1 MNTGRI
7 LLLLLTLTALVLART
22 ALSAWPENQGVRHVI
37 QMANAAVATPR
48 IKPQIKKTVHAA
60 SSPSLIAEAQAASMM
75 PESDHISDT
84 ERESLLDLR
93 KIKNQLDKRGK
104 ELDKREQAA
113 VEMEKRA
120 AERIADLEGLETR
133 IADMLA
139 QEKNINNK
147 KIKRL
152 TAVYEGM
159 KADKAAPVIA
169 RMDLPTVVKMFSR
182 MDEKKVGKILSFLQ
196 PELAVK
202 ISQALTKK
210 IASLNP

>member
-7 LLLLLTLTALVLART
+7 LLLLFTLTALVLART
-22 ALSAWPENQGVRHVI
+22 ALSLWPEDKHSRHII
-37 QMANAAVATPR
+37 QMANAAVATPP
-48 IKPQIKKTVHAA
+48 IKPQTKKTVHAT
-60 SSPSLIAEAQAASMM
+60 SNSSLIAEAHAASMM
-75 PESDHISDT
+75 PESAHISDA
-84 ERESLLDLR
+84 ERESLLNLR
-93 KIKNQLDKRGK
+93 KIKNRLDKRSR
-104 ELDKREQAA
+104 ELDKREQAT
-113 VEMEKRA
+113 VEMEKKA
-120 AERIADLEGLETR
+120 AEQIADLEELETR
-133 IADMLA
+133 IQDMLA
-139 QEKNINNK
+139 QEKSINNK

-169 RMDLPTVVKMFSR
+169 RMDLLTVVKMFSR

-202 ISQALTKK
+202 ISQALTQK